1 MIMKDKQSTY
11 FYILLLEP
19 QPPGIGIMLEL
30 AVVLLNPSRRKKKK
44 PYMSTITIDKILT

>member
-30 AVVLLNPSRRKKKK
+30 AVVLLNPSRRKKK
-44 PYMSTITIDKILT
+44 PYMSTITINKILT